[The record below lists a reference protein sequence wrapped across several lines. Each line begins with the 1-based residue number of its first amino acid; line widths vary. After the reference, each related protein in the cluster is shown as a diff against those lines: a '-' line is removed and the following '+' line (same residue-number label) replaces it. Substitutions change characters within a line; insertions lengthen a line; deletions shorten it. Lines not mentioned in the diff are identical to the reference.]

1 MRKRYSI
8 WVREFDSDHD
18 VELMQVD
25 ANPGAI
31 TKGLH
36 AKMVTI
42 KKGIFESGKRKSKM
56 PLYSNIYVVD
66 NGLDG

>member
-1 MRKRYSI
+1 
-8 WVREFDSDHD
+8 
-18 VELMQVD
+18 
-25 ANPGAI
+25 
-31 TKGLH
+31 
-36 AKMVTI
+36 MVTI